1 MAATSCEGARC
12 ARLVRFANG
21 TAMTLSRRAFTAGI
35 IAAPA
40 ILKAARAAP
49 PPLPNIAAEDA
60 IFAVPG
66 SALYDDTLPAYN
78 LRTELRPAVRVLAKT
93 ARGMAQAID
102 WVRARSLP
110 FALRSG
116 GHCFEGFSQSASIAI
131 DTRLMKTI
139 SIDETT
145 KLLSVGAG
153 ATLGDIYR
161 FVGPRGYGFPGGS
174 CPTVGISGHTMGG
187 GFGLIARDR
196 GLACDSLAGIELID
210 ADARPLR
217 ASAAENADLFWAC
230 RGGGGGTFGAAT
242 QLDFAIEKIGP
253 VAVYAATW
261 TLPMAQAV
269 SLFKSWQDWAPR
281 APDAITGI
289 FKLSRRRDGRLT
301 LHAAGQSTGS
311 IAELKRELRALSDA
325 AEPSTG
331 PTLSTMSFLGAIDHF
346 SGGWGYESKYS
357 KGKSDYITAPLDDA
371 GIEALLGGIAAL
383 PAGEVIAICDAYGG
397 SVGRTGND
405 ATAFAYRAG
414 TQFCIQYYTSWQGAG
429 TGPRRLADLRRLYA
443 AMRPWSG
450 GAYVNYCDLDLDN
463 WQQAYWR
470 QNLPRLKAIKAKFDP
485 ANVFRHAQSVI

>member
-1 MAATSCEGARC
+1 M
-12 ARLVRFANG
+12 N
-21 TAMTLSRRAFTAGI
+21 LSRRAFTAGVLS
-35 IAAPA
+35 APA
-40 ILKAARAAP
+40 ILNPVRAAP
-49 PPLPNIAAEDA
+49 PALPNIAAEDA
-60 IFAVPG
+60 IFVLPG
-66 SALYDDTLPAYN
+66 STLYDSTLPAYN
-78 LRTELRPAVRVLAKT
+78 LRTELRPAVRVLVKT
-93 ARGMAQAID
+93 RRGMAEAID
-102 WVRARSLP
+102 WVRDKSMP

-116 GHCFEGFSQSASIAI
+116 GHCFEGFSQSTGVAI
-131 DTRLMKTI
+131 DTRLMR
-139 SIDETT
+139 SLSFDEPR

-196 GLACDSLAGIELID
+196 GLACDSLAGIDLID
-210 ADARPLR
+210 TDAKPVA
-217 ASAAENADLFWAC
+217 ASESENADLFWAC
-230 RGGGGGTFGAAT
+230 RGGGGGTFGAVME
-242 QLDFAIEKIGP
+242 LRFAIERIGP
-253 VAVYAATW
+253 ITVYAATW
-261 TLPMAQAV
+261 TLPLVQAA

-289 FKLSRRRDGRLT
+289 FKLSKRGDGRLT

-311 IAELKRELRALSDA
+311 ITELRRELRALSDA
-325 AEPSTG
+325 AEPSAG
-331 PTLSTMSFLGAIDHF
+331 PAFSTMDFLAAVNHF

-357 KGKSDYITAPLDDA
+357 KGKSDYITQLLDDA

-397 SVGRTGND
+397 SVTRVGD
-405 ATAFAYRAG
+405 DSTAFAYRGG
-414 TQFCIQYYTSWQGAG
+414 TQFCIQYYTSWQRAGA
-429 TGPRRLADLRRLYA
+429 GPRRLADLSRLYA

-470 QNLPRLKAIKAKFDP
+470 QNLPRLQAIKAKFDP
-485 ANVFRHAQSVI
+485 ANLFRHAQSVI